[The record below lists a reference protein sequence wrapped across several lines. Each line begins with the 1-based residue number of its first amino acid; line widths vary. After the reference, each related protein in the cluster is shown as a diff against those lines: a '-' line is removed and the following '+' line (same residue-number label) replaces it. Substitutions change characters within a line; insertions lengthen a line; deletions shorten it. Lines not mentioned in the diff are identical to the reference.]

1 MRFIGQAIYFRKIF
15 FLTAILSL
23 ALAGCA
29 PRTQEPLALI
39 SNVFNQAMLTADTT
53 LLYSEKIDDANDKYI
68 PYYSIWGLVGTN
80 LSDSDFRSQHEEL
93 MTKQGWRILS
103 YTVSGYPIYCKP
115 DYDHVL
121 VRAINGLAFN
131 DLNAPQEVLI
141 TAKKDYRSFFM
152 VDVTYFPS
160 TSYVTTCN

>member
-1 MRFIGQAIYFRKIF
+1 MRFIGQAISFRKIF

-39 SNVFNQAMLTADTT
+39 SDVFNQAMPAADTT

-68 PYYSIWGLVGTN
+68 PYYSVWGLVGTN

-93 MTKQGWRILS
+93 MTKQGWKILS

-115 DYDHVL
+115 DYDHV
-121 VRAINGLAFN
+121 
-131 DLNAPQEVLI
+131 
-141 TAKKDYRSFFM
+141 
-152 VDVTYFPS
+152 
-160 TSYVTTCN
+160 